1 MVKQIPYSYERHDGG
16 DFMKDQERRDVGNGG
31 VYKLFCPRM
40 KKSGNF
46 VENLGP
52 RRRSDRSIRR

>member
-1 MVKQIPYSYERHDGG
+1 
-16 DFMKDQERRDVGNGG
+16 MKDQERRDVGNGG